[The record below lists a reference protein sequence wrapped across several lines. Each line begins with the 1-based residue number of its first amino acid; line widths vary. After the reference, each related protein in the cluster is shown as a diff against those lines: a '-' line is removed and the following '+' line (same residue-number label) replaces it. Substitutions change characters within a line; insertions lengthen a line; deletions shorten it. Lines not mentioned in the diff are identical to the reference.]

1 MSDEPM
7 SWATRFV
14 ANIGSKNGRKG
25 VTINAFTVGITLFAL
40 YTASIIDPRL
50 DAAISPYLHYVVYY
64 AAGSLFGMATL
75 VTKQP
80 FVTPEVRYPKC
91 NFCGGTMRTTSLKC
105 ESCQSSSNKDE

>member
-1 MSDEPM
+1 MSDEPLP
-7 SWATRFV
+7 WATRFV
-14 ANIGSKNGRKG
+14 ANIGSKNGRRG
-25 VTINAFTVGITLFAL
+25 ATINACAVGMALLVL

-50 DAAISPYLHYVVYY
+50 DAAIFPYLRYVVYY
-64 AAGSLFGMATL
+64 AAASLFAMATL

-105 ESCQSSSNKDE
+105 ESCQSSSNKGE